1 MPRVNFSLV
10 DFYHNESR
18 LIGLDSLKWGFREA
32 ADMLRDLVP
41 AFEHGEFPAPE
52 VLSVPL
58 EKGPDFYRQI
68 DAGKIRGKVVLV
80 P

>member
-1 MPRVNFSLV
+1 MPRVSFNLV

-18 LIGLDSLKWGFREA
+18 LIGLDSLKWGFRES
-32 ADMLRDLVP
+32 ADVLRALVP
-41 AFEHGEFPAPE
+41 AFESGEFPAPE

-58 EKGPDFYRQI
+58 NDGAEVYRQI
-68 DAGKIRGKVVLV
+68 DAGKIRAKVVLV